1 MKILKNEKREGH
13 EEQDIIFESLF
24 GIDEDFYLELYSP
37 TPPCLREAKLLCKL
51 HDPMLLF

>member
-24 GIDEDFYLELYSP
+24 GIDEDFYLKLYSP